1 MQHAVSLHMPQPA
14 SRRYPHGWRLALC
27 QLRTP
32 AIATPSRSQRGF
44 AHGALRLPMVGVD
57 NSGDGDGEIGDAGG
71 ADASARVQMAARTI
85 ARDIATHNAFPTA
98 RCALRLPCGSLHS
111 DPNPMSTADSRAV
124 ITRWVCPSR
133 LHHVS
138 ACEAQTVKLCSST
151 DRTHAVPSRLRV
163 WFLKCVLGNS
173 SPNASNASRTE
184 TRRADGISRSSCISL
199 GGAAI
204 RRIRV

>member
-1 MQHAVSLHMPQPA
+1 MAIGFVLIAHQSHRNIREPA
-14 SRRYPHGWRLALC
+14 
-27 QLRTP
+27 QL
-32 AIATPSRSQRGF
+32 
-44 AHGALRLPMVGVD
+44 AHGAIPLVGD
-57 NSGDGDGEIGDAGG
+57 SGDADAAGGDAGG
-71 ADASARVQMAARTI
+71 AGGDAGGTGVAQREIAARTI

-163 WFLKCVLGNS
+163 WFLKCVLGSS

-204 RRIRV
+204 KRIRV